1 EENEIEVEALRQKAM
16 AQEQQLNDINSRAA
30 QLTQR
35 QSELAQDLINQQQYR
50 GEIPQFDENLLLESL
65 DLLSNEISEDAAD
78 NIKSWIEEGAGNQ
91 PLPENPPEGNQ

>member
-1 EENEIEVEALRQKAM
+1 M
-16 AQEQQLNDINSRAA
+16 AQEQQLNDINNRAA

-65 DLLSNEISEDAAD
+65 DLLSSEINEDAAD
-78 NIKSWIEEGAGNQ
+78 NIKSWIEEGPGNQ
-91 PLPENPPEGNQ
+91 GAPQAPEEGK